1 LFWAVVPQKAIVVT
15 AAGVT
20 VNDAE
25 RALVF
30 DSVRFAFKCSRVV

>member
-1 LFWAVVPQKAIVVT
+1 LFWAVVPQRAIVAK

-30 DSVRFAFKCSRVV
+30 DRIRFAFKCSRVV